1 MRVGGYFHSVTLD
14 AEKCKGCTNC
24 IKHCPTEAI
33 RVRDG
38 KAIIK
43 EERCVDCGEC
53 IRICPNHAKV
63 VVTDELAELSRFR
76 HTIALP
82 APALMGQFGPDT
94 LPERILG
101 ALVAMGF
108 DEVFEVAL
116 AADAVTYAFR
126 RVIEAQELPGPRISP
141 ACPAVL
147 RLMQV
152 RFPSL
157 LDLLIPIE
165 APMEVAARMAK
176 QEALSRGLHPDEVG
190 AFFIT
195 PCPAKVTAVKQ
206 PVGTHAS
213 SVDRAI
219 SMAVAYGEIRKALPT
234 AAPLPVR
241 ATGPGLGWGRA
252 GGEAVALGRGTVLSV
267 DGIHAVIKVFEEVE
281 RGRLQ
286 EIDFIEAQACVGGCI
301 GGPLVVQNPFV
312 ARVRLRNVAGQH
324 WERPSPFTPAQL
336 EGEFASCAWH
346 MTRVIGPRPVMQ
358 LDDNVQRAIGKLK
371 LAEEVLDRLP
381 GLDCGSCGAP
391 SCRALA
397 EDIARE
403 DAAETDCIFILRERV
418 QALAEG
424 VVDLASKLPPAIR
437 AEKKKDGEPA

>member
-1 MRVGGYFHSVTLD
+1 MGRYFHSVTLD

-38 KAIIK
+38 KAVIK

-63 VVTDELAELSRFR
+63 AVTDELAELSRFR

-82 APALMGQFGPDT
+82 APALLGQFGPDT
-94 LPERILG
+94 LPDQMLG
-101 ALVAMGF
+101 ALVGMGF
-108 DEVFEVAL
+108 DEAFEVAL
-116 AADAVTYAFR
+116 AAEAVTYAFR
-126 RVIEAQELPGPRISP
+126 RIIESGEAPGPRISP

-176 QEALSRGLHPDEVG
+176 KQALARGSLNPEEVG

-213 SVDRAI
+213 CVDRAI
-219 SMAVAYGEIRKALPT
+219 SMAVAYGEIRKNLST
-234 AAPLPVR
+234 ASPVPLR

-252 GGEAVALGRGTVLSV
+252 GGEAMALARGTVLSV
-267 DGIHAVIKVFEEVE
+267 DGIHSVIKVFEEVE

-312 ARVRLRNVAGQH
+312 ARVRLRNIAGQH
-324 WERPSPFTPAQL
+324 WAKTSLFTPAEL
-336 EGEFASCAWH
+336 EAEFASGAWH
-346 MTRVIGPRPVMQ
+346 MTRVVGPRPVMQ
-358 LDDNVQRAIGKLK
+358 LDDDVQRAIGKLK
-371 LAEEVLDRLP
+371 LAEEILDRLP

-403 DAAETDCIFILRERV
+403 DADETDCIFILRERV
-418 QALAEG
+418 QVLAEG